1 MSSSSSLILTSSGKR
16 DISTVLSAIIWFS
29 NHALVFICH
38 FPHLWITVAIFSLTS
53 RLRSRHTYRTLALR
67 YFAPSQWYIYR
78 TQRGKMSVFHFPF
91 LRGND
96 GYSDIEFPELQVNTK
111 NGKKLGNNM
120 GYGYPWW
127 HGNVLNIIR

>member
-67 YFAPSQWYIYR
+67 YFAPSQR
-78 TQRGKMSVFHFPF
+78 TRSSKVIHLQDTKRENVRFPF
-91 LRGND
+91 PL
-96 GYSDIEFPELQVNTK
+96 SS
-111 NGKKLGNNM
+111 GKRWIQWYRVPRITGKHKKWQKVGKQ
-120 GYGYPWW
+120 YGIWIPMVTW
-127 HGNVLNIIR
+127 

>member
-67 YFAPSQWYIYR
+67 YFAPSQR
-78 TQRGKMSVFHFPF
+78 TTKRENVRFPF
-91 LRGND
+91 PL
-96 GYSDIEFPELQVNTK
+96 SS
-111 NGKKLGNNM
+111 GKRWIQWYRVPRVTGKHQKM
-120 GYGYPWW
+120 AKSWETIW
-127 HGNVLNIIR
+127 DMDTHGDMVMMVMFWTL